1 MNKAQ
6 QIMAGQVTTVELST
20 PITAH
25 GESVKSLQL
34 RRPTTAE
41 VRKIGRLPYLLVDAS
56 GKFTPQLDV
65 VAEYISVCAAI
76 PPSSVDQL
84 DLHDLNQ
91 LAWGVCGFFMSPAS
105 SASSS

>member
-1 MNKAQ
+1 MNEAQ
-6 QIMAGQVTTVELST
+6 EIMGGQITTVELST

-41 VRKIGRLPYLLVDAS
+41 VRKIGRLPYLLVDAA
-56 GKFTPQLDV
+56 GKYTPQMDV
-65 VAEYISVCAAI
+65 VAEYITVCAAI
-76 PPSSVDQL
+76 PPSSVDQI

-91 LAWGVCGFFMSPAS
+91 LAWVVCSFFMTPS
-105 SASSS
+105 SAASSS